1 MYTPRRLRYAT
12 RWNRRLAFI
21 VAILLLLAL
30 GWRAYSAWRPGPQ
43 PGPSGRL
50 V

>member
-30 GWRAYSAWRPGPQ
+30 GWRAYKAWQREPQ
-43 PGPSGRL
+43 PEPAGRL